1 MDERAFIREGGSA
14 VRYPIVIVGGGTAG
28 ISTAARLLR
37 EHPKWKGQVAII
49 EPAEKHYYQP
59 LWTLVGAGAAP
70 REVTVRD
77 ESTLIPQGA
86 VWVRDKAVAFHPERS
101 EVELASGAV
110 VGYDAL
116 VVAMGIQMDWH
127 KIKGLEGHIGQNGI
141 CSNYTYDYVQTTWH
155 ALKNFRGGNAVF
167 TMPET
172 PIKCGGAPQK
182 IAYLADDYLRKKGV
196 RSKAQ
201 IHYVT
206 GTASIFSVK
215 KYADALMKVVER
227 KGIQPHF
234 KHRLVEV
241 KPDDRIAV
249 FENLDTRQTMELE
262 FELLH
267 VVPPMSAPDV
277 IKTSPLANDAGW
289 VDVDK
294 FTLQHVRFP
303 NVFSLGDCSS
313 LPTSKTG
320 AAIRKQVPVL
330 VHNLTAYLH
339 DKPVEAEYHGYTSCP
354 LVTGYGR
361 LILAEFD
368 YSQEPDETFPFDQG
382 QERFSMYVLK
392 KAFLPVLYWDGMLK
406 GLM

>member
-1 MDERAFIREGGSA
+1 M
-14 VRYPIVIVGGGTAG
+14 RYPIVIVGGGTAG

-37 EHPKWKGQVAII
+37 EHPSWRGQVAIV

-70 REVTVRD
+70 LEATERD
-77 ESTLIPQGA
+77 EASLIPPGA
-86 VWVRDKAVAFHPERS
+86 VWIRDAVVAFRPEQG
-101 EVELASGAV
+101 EIELASGAALS
-110 VGYDAL
+110 YDAL
-116 VVAMGIQMDWH
+116 VVSMGIQMDWN
-127 KIKGLEGHIGQNGI
+127 KIKGLEGNIGRNGI
-141 CSNYTYDYVQTTWH
+141 CSNYTYEYVQTTWS
-155 ALKNFRGGNAVF
+155 ALQKFRGGNAVF

-196 RSKAQ
+196 RHKAQ
-201 IHYVT
+201 IHFVT
-206 GTASIFSVK
+206 GTPTIFSVK

-227 KGIQPHF
+227 KHIHTHF
-234 KHRLVEV
+234 KHRLIEV
-241 KPDDRIAV
+241 KADDKVAV
-249 FENLDTRQTMELE
+249 FENLDTGETMALD
-262 FELLH
+262 FDLLH

-277 IKTSPLANDAGW
+277 IKQSPLANEAGW

-294 FTLQHVRFP
+294 FTLQHVRYP

-330 VHNLTAYLH
+330 VHNLTAYLANR
-339 DKPVEAEYHGYTSCP
+339 PVEAEYHGYTSCP

-368 YSQEPDETFPFDQG
+368 YSHEPEETFPFDQG

-392 KAFLPVLYWDGMLK
+392 KSFLPVLYWDGMLK

>member
-1 MDERAFIREGGSA
+1 M
-14 VRYPIVIVGGGTAG
+14 RYPIVIVGGGTAG